1 MDINRS
7 APATAS
13 AETLV
18 RAPCSLVWEVLAGI
32 EDWPRW
38 NPDVTRAE
46 LRGPFASGTAFR
58 WKAGGLPITST
69 LEEVVPER
77 RLVWTGRTMSI
88 RAVHVWTFEDH
99 EEGTLVRTE
108 ESFEGLIVR
117 LLAGPMQR
125 MLASSLEKGLAAL
138 KAECERRVGKRRRDK
153 GRSESA
159 SSLYPFSRITA

>member
-7 APATAS
+7 ASAIAS
-13 AETLV
+13 SETLI
-18 RAPCSLVWEVLAGI
+18 RAPRALVWEVLTAI
-32 EDWPRW
+32 EGWPQW

-46 LRGPFASGTAFR
+46 LRGPLAPGTAFR

-88 RAVHVWTFEDH
+88 RAVHVWTFEAR
-99 EEGTLVRTE
+99 EEGTFARTA

-117 LLAGPMQR
+117 LLAAPMRR

-138 KAECERRVGKRRRDK
+138 KAECERRVGEKEK
-153 GRSESA
+153 G
-159 SSLYPFSRITA
+159 